1 MLDRIAPAAGV
12 LLAALV
18 AVAPAQSPGP
28 APARPRVGL
37 VLSGGGARGIA
48 HVGVLQVLEELRVP
62 VDFVAGTSM
71 GAIVGGLYAYGLSPA
86 DLRAATVR
94 DGVPRDWAFLLRDG
108 GERADRPVRR
118 KQEDRAFLT
127 KLRLGVRS
135 GELTTAKGLLAGQN
149 LEVELAWLVREA
161 HALPSFDVLPIPFR
175 CTAVD
180 VADGELV
187 VLDRG
192 NLAAAMR
199 ASMSLPVVF
208 APARIGDREYLDGG
222 LADNVPVDLARTMG
236 AQALIVVDIGT
247 PVTKGATVDGMFA
260 VSRRMVDIF
269 GQQNVDASLATLGA
283 DDVLIRPDLGDI
295 TSADFERGAEAIGIG
310 AAAARALAERLRAF
324 AVDEP
329 TYAAWQA
336 RKRMAP
342 APPTRLAAVTATDL
356 SGATTAQVAAR
367 VTHRPGDP
375 LDEARLRADLQRI
388 FDDDAYER
396 VGFTLRPDAAA
407 PGAADLEVAAQP
419 KSQGSDYVRFALVLE
434 TNFAD
439 RSDFGLGAQ
448 HTARNLNSLAAEL
461 RTAVLVGS
469 VNIASTEWYQPIDAD
484 GRWFVAPRAAAGQS
498 NPDLV
503 LAGVTFAESVQELGA
518 GVDVGRAL
526 GSWGELRL
534 GYDRSWAEIDFRLGG
549 VPLADDSFTDGAFR
563 ARFEVDTVDSPALPS
578 RGTYVLAETRHAG
591 GASAG
596 DFDYDRTD
604 LLLQHSVPLG
614 RFVVAPLVRC
624 TATWSGELPPVRQP
638 SLGGFLNLSGLRRN
652 TDPAANRAVGAL
664 AARYRLNTSSM
675 LLDVPLWLGG
685 SYEVGATA
693 DRRTEL
699 FDRLRQGGSLFLAA
713 DTPVGAVLVGAGM
726 ASGEG
731 VGLFLF
737 VGRGP

>member
-1 MLDRIAPAAGV
+1 MLARFDLAVGLVIASAGG
-12 LLAALV
+12 LA
-18 AVAPAQSPGP
+18 AQSPGP
-28 APARPRVGL
+28 APDRPRLGL

-62 VDFVAGTSM
+62 VDVVAGTSM
-71 GAIVGGLYAYGLSPA
+71 GAIVGGLYAYGLSP
-86 DLRAATVR
+86 DELRAATVR
-94 DGVPRDWAFLLRDG
+94 DGAARDWAFLLRDG
-108 GERADRPVRR
+108 GERADRPLRR

-127 KLRLGVRS
+127 KLRLGLRS

-161 HALPSFDVLPIPFR
+161 HALPSFDQLPIPFR

-180 VADGELV
+180 LADGELV

-222 LADNVPVDLARTMG
+222 LADNVPIDLARAMG

-247 PVTKGATVDGMFA
+247 PVGKGVAVDGMFA

-283 DDVLIRPDLGDI
+283 GDVLVRPDLGDL
-295 TSADFERGAEAIGIG
+295 TSADFERGAEAIRIG
-310 AAAARALAERLRAF
+310 ADAARALAERLRAF
-324 AVDEP
+324 AVDDA
-329 TYAAWQA
+329 TYAAWRA
-336 RKRMAP
+336 RQRRAP
-342 APPTRLAAVTATDL
+342 APLPQLAEVVTTDL
-356 SGATTAQVAAR
+356 SGATPARVAAR
-367 VTHRPGDP
+367 VTHAPGAT
-375 LDEARLRADLQRI
+375 LDEARLRAELQRL

-396 VGFTLRPDAAA
+396 VGFTLRQDAAA
-407 PGAADLEVAAQP
+407 PGAAALAVTAEP
-419 KSQGSDYVRFALVLE
+419 KAQGSDYVRFALLLE

-448 HTARNLNSLAAEL
+448 HTLRDLNGLAAEL
-461 RTAVLVGS
+461 RSAVLVGV
-469 VNIASTEWYQPIDAD
+469 VNLASTEWYQPLDAD
-484 GRWFVAPRAAAGQS
+484 GRWFVAPRAFVSQS

-518 GVDVGRAL
+518 AIDVGRAL
-526 GSWGELRL
+526 GTWGELRA
-534 GYDRSWAEIDFRLGG
+534 GYDRAWADIDYRLGG
-549 VPLADDSFTDGAFR
+549 VPLADDTFTDGAFCVR
-563 ARFEVDTVDSPALPS
+563 LEVDTVDSPALPS
-578 RGTYVLAETRHAG
+578 RGTYLLLDGRHAG

-604 LLLQHSVPLG
+604 VLLQHSLPLG
-614 RFVVAPLVRC
+614 RFVVAPLVRW

-652 TDPAANRAVGAL
+652 TEPAQNRAVAAL
-664 AARYRLNTSSM
+664 AARYRLNTTTM
-675 LLDVPLWLGG
+675 LLDLPLWLGG
-685 SYEVGATA
+685 SYEAGATA
-693 DRRTEL
+693 DRRTDVL
-699 FDRLRQGGSLFLAA
+699 DRLRQGGSVFLAA

-731 VGLFLF
+731 VGLFLL

>member
-1 MLDRIAPAAGV
+1 M
-12 LLAALV
+12 
-18 AVAPAQSPGP
+18 
-28 APARPRVGL
+28 
-37 VLSGGGARGIA
+37 
-48 HVGVLQVLEELRVP
+48 
-62 VDFVAGTSM
+62 
-71 GAIVGGLYAYGLSPA
+71 
-86 DLRAATVR
+86 
-94 DGVPRDWAFLLRDG
+94 
-108 GERADRPVRR
+108 
-118 KQEDRAFLT
+118 
-127 KLRLGVRS
+127 
-135 GELTTAKGLLAGQN
+135 
-149 LEVELAWLVREA
+149 
-161 HALPSFDVLPIPFR
+161 
-175 CTAVD
+175 
-180 VADGELV
+180 
-187 VLDRG
+187 
-192 NLAAAMR
+192 
-199 ASMSLPVVF
+199 
-208 APARIGDREYLDGG
+208 
-222 LADNVPVDLARTMG
+222 
-236 AQALIVVDIGT
+236 
-247 PVTKGATVDGMFA
+247 
-260 VSRRMVDIF
+260 
-269 GQQNVDASLATLGA
+269 
-283 DDVLIRPDLGDI
+283 
-295 TSADFERGAEAIGIG
+295 
-310 AAAARALAERLRAF
+310 
-324 AVDEP
+324 
-329 TYAAWQA
+329 
-336 RKRMAP
+336 
-342 APPTRLAAVTATDL
+342 TATDL

-448 HTARNLNSLAAEL
+448 HTLRNLNSLAAEL
-461 RTAVLVGS
+461 RSAVLVGS
-469 VNIASTEWYQPIDAD
+469 VNTASTEWYQPIDAD

-518 GVDVGRAL
+518 AVDVGRAL

-578 RGTYVLAETRHAG
+578 RGTYVLAEARHAG
-591 GASAG
+591 GTTAG
-596 DFDYDRTD
+596 DYDYDRTD
-604 LLLQHSVPLG
+604 LLLQHSVPVG
-614 RFVVAPLVRC
+614 PFVFGPQLRW
-624 TATWSGELPPVRQP
+624 TSTWSGELPPVRQP

-652 TDPAANRAVGAL
+652 TDPAANRAVAAL
-664 AARYRLNTSSM
+664 AARYRLNTTSM

-685 SYEVGATA
+685 SYEAGATA